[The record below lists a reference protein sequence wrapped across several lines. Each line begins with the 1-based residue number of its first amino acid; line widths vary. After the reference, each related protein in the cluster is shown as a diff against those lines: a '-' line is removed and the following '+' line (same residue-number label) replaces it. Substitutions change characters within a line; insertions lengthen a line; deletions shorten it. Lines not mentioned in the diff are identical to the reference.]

1 MPDIFV
7 TGHPLRDVCS
17 SPTPLGELKLY
28 MHHMRSFYFW
38 IATVI
43 SLGTVNA
50 AEPITARDATID
62 NVQLHYLTAGHGP
75 ATVILLHGFA
85 ETSRMWRPI
94 IPTLAEKFTVIAP
107 DLPGIGDSSIPDK
120 IDMLEA
126 AKKIHALVR
135 SLNIDKARVVGHDIG
150 LMVAYAYAA
159 QFPNETEKLAVM
171 DAFLPGVPGWEP
183 IYNAPNVWH
192 FRFNGEYP
200 EKLVQGRE
208 RTYFEYFWNV
218 LAADKLRSIPE
229 ADRKAYTEAYSKPGR
244 MRAAWT
250 YFASWPQ
257 LAKDFAQLSQT
268 KLTMPVL
275 SIGGE
280 KSLGNELGAQMKLVA
295 DSVTVI
301 VLPNTGHWIL
311 EEKPKETTD
320 ALVNFL

>member
-1 MPDIFV
+1 
-7 TGHPLRDVCS
+7 
-17 SPTPLGELKLY
+17 
-28 MHHMRSFYFW
+28 MRSFYFSV
-38 IATVI
+38 AVI
-43 SLGTVNA
+43 MSLGSIQA
-50 AEPITARDATID
+50 AEQISSRDATID

-126 AKKIHALVR
+126 AKQIHDLVR
-135 SLNIDKARVVGHDIG
+135 SLKIDKARVVGHDIG

-159 QFPNETEKLAVM
+159 QFPGETEKLAVM

-183 IYNAPNVWH
+183 IYNDPNTWH

-200 EKLVQGRE
+200 EKLVKGRE

-218 LAADKLRSIPE
+218 FAADKTRSIPE
-229 ADRKAYTEAYSKPGR
+229 ADRKAYTKAYAKPGR
-244 MRAAWT
+244 MRAAWA

-295 DSVTVI
+295 ENPIVI

>member
-1 MPDIFV
+1 
-7 TGHPLRDVCS
+7 
-17 SPTPLGELKLY
+17 
-28 MHHMRSFYFW
+28 MRSFYFSV
-38 IATVI
+38 AVI
-43 SLGTVNA
+43 MSLGSIQA
-50 AEPITARDATID
+50 AEQISSRDATID

-126 AKKIHALVR
+126 AKQIHDLVR
-135 SLNIDKARVVGHDIG
+135 SLKIDKARVVGHDIG

-159 QFPNETEKLAVM
+159 QFLGETEKLAVM
-171 DAFLPGVPGWEP
+171 DAFLPGVPGWEA
-183 IYNAPNVWH
+183 IYNDPNTWH

-200 EKLVQGRE
+200 EKLVKGRE

-218 LAADKLRSIPE
+218 LAADKTRSIPE
-229 ADRKAYTEAYSKPGR
+229 ADRKAYTKAYAKPGR
-244 MRAAWT
+244 MRAAWM

-295 DSVTVI
+295 DNPTVI

>member
-1 MPDIFV
+1 
-7 TGHPLRDVCS
+7 
-17 SPTPLGELKLY
+17 
-28 MHHMRSFYFW
+28 MRSFYFSV
-38 IATVI
+38 AVI
-43 SLGTVNA
+43 MSLGSIQA
-50 AEPITARDATID
+50 AEQISSRDAKID
-62 NVQLHYLTAGHGP
+62 NVQLHYLTVGHGP

-126 AKKIHALVR
+126 AKQIHDLVR
-135 SLNIDKARVVGHDIG
+135 SLKIDKARVVGHDIG

-159 QFPNETEKLAVM
+159 QFPGETEKLAVM

-183 IYNAPNVWH
+183 IYNDPNTWH

-200 EKLVQGRE
+200 EKLVKGRE

-218 LAADKLRSIPE
+218 FAADKTRSIPE
-229 ADRKAYTEAYSKPGR
+229 ADRKAYTKAYAKPGR
-244 MRAAWT
+244 MRAAWA

-295 DSVTVI
+295 ENPIVI

>member
-1 MPDIFV
+1 
-7 TGHPLRDVCS
+7 
-17 SPTPLGELKLY
+17 
-28 MHHMRSFYFW
+28 MRSFYFW
-38 IATVI
+38 IVAVI
-43 SLGTVNA
+43 SLGSVQA
-50 AEPITARDATID
+50 AESITARDAKID
-62 NVQLHYLTAGHGP
+62 NVQLHYLKAGKGP
-75 ATVILLHGFA
+75 AVLLLHGYA
-85 ETSRMWRPI
+85 ETSRMWRPL
-94 IPTLAEKFTVIAP
+94 IPLLAEKFTVIAP

-120 IDMLEA
+120 IDMLSA
-126 AKKIHALVR
+126 AKEIHGLVR
-135 SLNIDKARVVGHDIG
+135 SLKIYKARVVGHDIG
-150 LMVAYAYAA
+150 LMVAYAYAM
-159 QFPNETEKLAVM
+159 QFPNETEQLVLM

-218 LAADKLRSIPE
+218 FAADKNHSIPE
-229 ADRKAYTEAYSKPGR
+229 ADRKAYAEAYAKPGR

-257 LAKDFAQLSQT
+257 LAQDFARLSQI

-280 KSLGNELGAQMKLVA
+280 KSLGKELGEQAKLVA
-295 DSVTVI
+295 DNPKVI
-301 VLPNTGHWIL
+301 VLPNAGHWIL

-320 ALVNFL
+320 ALLKFLDLGGK

>member
-1 MPDIFV
+1 
-7 TGHPLRDVCS
+7 
-17 SPTPLGELKLY
+17 
-28 MHHMRSFYFW
+28 
-38 IATVI
+38 
-43 SLGTVNA
+43 
-50 AEPITARDATID
+50 
-62 NVQLHYLTAGHGP
+62 VQLHYLTAGHGP

-126 AKKIHALVR
+126 AKQIHDLVR
-135 SLNIDKARVVGHDIG
+135 SLKIDKARVVGHDIG

-159 QFPNETEKLAVM
+159 QFPGETEKLAVM

-183 IYNAPNVWH
+183 IYNDPNTWH

-200 EKLVQGRE
+200 EKLVKGRE

-218 LAADKLRSIPE
+218 LAADKTRSIPE
-229 ADRKAYTEAYSKPGR
+229 ADRKAYTEAYAKPGR
-244 MRAAWT
+244 MRAAWM

-295 DSVTVI
+295 ENPIVI

>member
-1 MPDIFV
+1 
-7 TGHPLRDVCS
+7 
-17 SPTPLGELKLY
+17 
-28 MHHMRSFYFW
+28 MRSFYFSVAA
-38 IATVI
+38 IM
-43 SLGTVNA
+43 SLGSIHADEQISSRVA
-50 AEPITARDATID
+50 KIH
-62 NVQLHYLTAGHGP
+62 NVQLHYLTAGNGP

-107 DLPGIGDSSIPDK
+107 DLPGIGDSSIQDK

-126 AKKIHALVR
+126 AKQIHDLVR
-135 SLNIDKARVVGHDIG
+135 SLKIDKARVVGHDIG

-159 QFPNETEKLAVM
+159 QFPGETEKLAVM
-171 DAFLPGVPGWEP
+171 DAFLPGVAGWEP
-183 IYNAPNVWH
+183 IYNDPNTWH

-200 EKLVQGRE
+200 EKLVKGRE

-218 LAADKLRSIPE
+218 LAADKTRSIPK
-229 ADRKAYTEAYSKPGR
+229 ADRRAYTEAYAKPGR
-244 MRAAWT
+244 MRAAWA

-280 KSLGNELGAQMKLVA
+280 KSLGTELAEQMKLVA
-295 DSVTVI
+295 TDVTVL
-301 VLPNTGHWIL
+301 VLKDTGHWIL
-311 EEKPKETTD
+311 EERPKETID
-320 ALVNFL
+320 ALVKFL